1 MDFDEI
7 RRRLSRLDTACVC
20 DGYKA
25 LERSVRA
32 VDPAIRPVTSGL
44 RLIGRAH
51 TLTCHEDFLTVIVAL
66 RDALPG
72 EVLVIDS
79 QGSRKALTG
88 ELFPTEARRKRLA
101 GIVNDGPCRDTAAIR
116 QQQLPY
122 YARSVNPVAG
132 TTDRLFETQVP
143 VSCGGVRVHP
153 GEIVFGDDDGLIVAS
168 SEEIAEVIPVA
179 EEIQRKEA
187 RLLAEMER
195 GRSLI
200 DMLNLDEHCA
210 NIRTGKKSKL
220 AFLV

>member
-1 MDFDEI
+1 MEFDEI

-25 LERSVRA
+25 LERPVRA
-32 VDPAIRPVTSGL
+32 VDPAIRPVTPGL

-88 ELFPTEARRKRLA
+88 ELFPTEARRKGLA

-132 TTDRLFETQVP
+132 ATDRIFETQVP
-143 VSCGGVRVHP
+143 VSCGGVTVHP
-153 GEIVFGDDDGLIVAS
+153 GEIVFGDDDGLIVAA
-168 SEEIAEVIPVA
+168 EDEIAEVIPVA
-179 EEIQRKEA
+179 EEVQRKEA
-187 RLLAEMER
+187 RLLAEMDK
-195 GRSLI
+195 GVSLVE
-200 DMLNLDEHCA
+200 MLNLDEHCGK
-210 NIRTGKKSKL
+210 IRAGQESKL
-220 AFLV
+220 KFLV

>member
-25 LERSVRA
+25 LNRPVRA
-32 VDPAIRPVTSGL
+32 VDPAIRPVTPGL

-88 ELFPTEARRKRLA
+88 ELFPTEARRKGLA

-132 TTDRLFETQVP
+132 ATNRLFETQVP
-143 VSCGGVRVHP
+143 VTCGGVRVHP

-168 SEEIAEVIPVA
+168 VEEISEVIPVA

-187 RLLAEMER
+187 RLLAEMEK

-200 DMLNLDEHCA
+200 EMLNLEDHCA
-210 NIRTGKKSKL
+210 KIRAGHKSKL
-220 AFLV
+220 EFLV

>member
-25 LERSVRA
+25 LDKPVRA
-32 VDPAIRPVTSGL
+32 VDPAIRPVSPGL

-66 RDALPG
+66 RDALAG

-88 ELFPTEARRKRLA
+88 ELFPTEARRKGLA

-116 QQQLPY
+116 KQQLPY

-143 VSCGGVRVHP
+143 VTCGGVRVFP

-168 SEEIAEVIPVA
+168 SKEISEVIPVA
-179 EEIQRKEA
+179 EEVQRKEA
-187 RLLAEMER
+187 RLLAEMEK
-195 GRSLI
+195 GRSLV
-200 DMLNLDEHCA
+200 DMLNLEDHCA
-210 NIRTGKKSKL
+210 KLRAGKESKL
-220 AFLV
+220 EFLV

>member
-7 RRRLSRLDTACVC
+7 KRRLSRLDTACVC

-25 LERSVRA
+25 LDKPVRA
-32 VDPAIRPVTSGL
+32 IDPAVRSITPGL

-66 RDALPG
+66 HDALPG

-88 ELFPTEARRKRLA
+88 ELFPTEARRKGLA

-116 QQQLPY
+116 RLGVPY
-122 YARSVNPVAG
+122 YSRSVNPVAG

-143 VSCGGVRVHP
+143 VTCGGVRVHP
-153 GEIVFGDDDGLIVAS
+153 GEVVFGDDDGVIVAAE
-168 SEEIAEVIPVA
+168 EEIAEVIPVA
-179 EEIQRKEA
+179 EEVQRK
-187 RLLAEMER
+187 RRDCLL
-195 GRSLI
+195 
-200 DMLNLDEHCA
+200 
-210 NIRTGKKSKL
+210 K
-220 AFLV
+220 

>member
-25 LERSVRA
+25 LDKPVRA
-32 VDPAIRPVTSGL
+32 VDPAIRPVSPGL

-51 TLTCHEDFLTVIVAL
+51 TLTCREDFLTVIVAL

-88 ELFPTEARRKRLA
+88 ELFPTEARRKGLA

-143 VSCGGVRVHP
+143 VTCGGVRVHP

-168 SEEIAEVIPVA
+168 SEEISEIIPVA
-179 EEIQRKEA
+179 EEVQRKEA

-200 DMLNLDEHCA
+200 DMLNLEDHCA
-210 NIRTGKKSKL
+210 KIRAGQASRL
-220 AFLV
+220 QFLV

>member
-7 RRRLSRLDTACVC
+7 RHRLSRLDTACVC

-25 LERSVRA
+25 LDRPIRA
-32 VDPAIRPVTSGL
+32 LDPAIRPVTPGL

-66 RDALPG
+66 RDSLPG

-88 ELFPTEARRKRLA
+88 ELFPTEARRKGLA

-132 TTDRLFETQVP
+132 TTDKLFKTQVP
-143 VSCGGVRVHP
+143 VTCGGVRVHP
-153 GEIVFGDDDGLIVAS
+153 GDIVFGDDDGLIVAS
-168 SEEIAEVIPVA
+168 SEEISEIIPVA
-179 EEIQRKEA
+179 EEVQRKEA
-187 RLLAEMER
+187 QLLAEMER

-200 DMLNLDEHCA
+200 DMLNLEDHC
-210 NIRTGKKSKL
+210 TKKRAGQESRL
-220 AFLV
+220 QFLV

>member
-25 LERSVRA
+25 LDRPVRA
-32 VDPAIRPVTSGL
+32 VDPAIRPVSPGL

-51 TLTCHEDFLTVIVAL
+51 TLTCHDDFLTVIVAL

-88 ELFPTEARRKRLA
+88 ELFPTEARRKGLA

-122 YARSVNPVAG
+122 YARSVNPNAG

-143 VSCGGVRVHP
+143 VTCGGVRVHP

-168 SEEIAEVIPVA
+168 LEEISEVIPVA

-200 DMLNLDEHCA
+200 EMLNLEDHCA
-210 NIRTGKKSKL
+210 KIRAGQASKL
-220 AFLV
+220 EFLV

>member
-7 RRRLSRLDTACVC
+7 RQRLSRLDTACVC

-25 LERSVRA
+25 LDRPVRA
-32 VDPAIRPVTSGL
+32 VDSAIRPVTPGL

-88 ELFPTEARRKRLA
+88 ELFPTEARRKGLA

-116 QQQLPY
+116 QQRLPY

-143 VSCGGVRVHP
+143 VTCGGMRVHP

-168 SEEIAEVIPVA
+168 QEEISEVIPVA
-179 EEIQRKEA
+179 EEVQRKEA

-200 DMLNLDEHCA
+200 DMLNLEDHCA
-210 NIRTGKKSKL
+210 RIRAGRESKL
-220 AFLV
+220 QFLV

>member
-25 LERSVRA
+25 FGRPVRA
-32 VDPAIRPVTSGL
+32 VDPAIRPVTSGFK
-44 RLIGRAH
+44 LIGRAH

-88 ELFPTEARRKRLA
+88 ELFPTEARRKGLA
-101 GIVNDGPCRDTAAIR
+101 GIVNDGPCRDTAAIQ

-143 VSCGGVRVHP
+143 VTCGGVRVHP

-168 SEEIAEVIPVA
+168 SEEISEVIPVA
-179 EEIQRKEA
+179 EEVQRQEA
-187 RLLAEMER
+187 RLLAEMR
-195 GRSLI
+195 KGRSLI
-200 DMLNLDEHCA
+200 DMLNLEDHCEKTRA
-210 NIRTGKKSKL
+210 GKESKL
-220 AFLV
+220 QFLV